1 MKKALKILIAV
12 LLVFIGISA
21 SLFFYFQKNI
31 QPILVA
37 EINKSLAVR
46 VSVDDITVTRIQDF
60 PKIGVRLSNISV
72 EESIPFYK
80 DKLIQAN
87 ELNLYVNLVKLYQGK
102 YVIDEVSIRGGTIN
116 IVDLDNSN
124 NYDIIKSS
132 DDKKSTSISFEID
145 QLKLLN
151 CYVKYNHTPSKT
163 KINGFTSSSNIG
175 IKYNNSSTFLKIK
188 SNLKNLNL
196 LVNKDGYVN
205 DKNVSLNTKIIV
217 NTNLKTISIEPSS
230 LNIENIN
237 LSTHGKINYNE
248 SSLVDI
254 KFKNGRTDAKELIRV
269 LPTNLKKSFDN
280 FNLEGNLAI
289 DGFIN
294 GNSSK
299 NGKLSIGFD
308 YMLTNGNLMLKENK
322 IGINQLNAKGTLS
335 IPDID
340 NIRNSK
346 FNCNLTSATNG
357 SNQLEGNIEINDF
370 EKLKIKWQ
378 GGAQLDPVF
387 INKFIANPNFIP
399 TNGIIKFDG
408 NLSFIYDISLSKIA
422 PNTLDYN
429 GSIAIKNIQ
438 GKVLNPKLTIHQL
451 NTEIQSKDNSIIV
464 QNAQIKYNQ
473 TQAILNG
480 HIKNV
485 ASILNDNSQ
494 AKFIGNLE
502 INNLN
507 INELISEDTTSKTE
521 KNNIELSPIQFELA
535 TRVNNFKVNDFKAKS
550 INGTL
555 ISDKKSIRLE
565 ELKMTALD
573 GTIDGE
579 ISIKNWG
586 KNYLLDIQSE
596 LYMVNIKKLFSQ
608 FNNFYQN
615 EITDKN
621 ISGILDGSV
630 ITKVILDNNY
640 EPILPKL
647 YAKSSITIKNG
658 ALNGYEPLKEL
669 SSFVHIKDLKNV
681 TFKTLSNSIEI
692 FDQTIFIPK
701 MRIENNALNLQLEG
715 THTFDNLMSYA
726 MEISVAELLAT
737 KANWIAKKAEKRIER
752 NKTGGLTAYVIME
765 GTPDDLKIKYDRS
778 TVKENIKKEV
788 KNEKKKFIQTLKG
801 ENTLQDQEKKSKS
814 YDDVWDE

>member
-1 MKKALKILIAV
+1 
-12 LLVFIGISA
+12 
-21 SLFFYFQKNI
+21 
-31 QPILVA
+31 
-37 EINKSLAVR
+37 
-46 VSVDDITVTRIQDF
+46 
-60 PKIGVRLSNISV
+60 
-72 EESIPFYK
+72 
-80 DKLIQAN
+80 
-87 ELNLYVNLVKLYQGK
+87 
-102 YVIDEVSIRGGTIN
+102 
-116 IVDLDNSN
+116 
-124 NYDIIKSS
+124 
-132 DDKKSTSISFEID
+132 
-145 QLKLLN
+145 
-151 CYVKYNHTPSKT
+151 
-163 KINGFTSSSNIG
+163 
-175 IKYNNSSTFLKIK
+175 
-188 SNLKNLNL
+188 
-196 LVNKDGYVN
+196 
-205 DKNVSLNTKIIV
+205 
-217 NTNLKTISIEPSS
+217 
-230 LNIENIN
+230 
-237 LSTHGKINYNE
+237 
-248 SSLVDI
+248 
-254 KFKNGRTDAKELIRV
+254 
-269 LPTNLKKSFDN
+269 
-280 FNLEGNLAI
+280 
-289 DGFIN
+289 
-294 GNSSK
+294 
-299 NGKLSIGFD
+299 
-308 YMLTNGNLMLKENK
+308 MLTNGNLMLKENK

-346 FNCNLTSATNG
+346 FNCNLTSANNG
-357 SNQLEGNIEINDF
+357 SNQLKGDIEVTDF

-378 GGAQLDPVF
+378 GEAQLDPVF
-387 INKFIANPNFIP
+387 INKFMANPNFIP
-399 TNGIIKFDG
+399 SNGIIKFDG
-408 NLSFIYDISLSKIA
+408 NLSFIYDISLSKIV

-451 NTEIQSKDNSIIV
+451 NTEIQSKDKNLIV

-473 TQAILNG
+473 TQALLDG
-480 HIKNV
+480 HIKNIG
-485 ASILNDNSQ
+485 SILNDNSQ

-507 INELISEDTTSKTE
+507 INELIFEDTTSKTE
-521 KNNIELSPIQFELA
+521 NNNIDLSPIQFELA
-535 TRVNNFKVNDFKAKS
+535 TRVNSFKVNDFKAKS

-596 LYMVNIKKLFSQ
+596 LHMVNIKKLFSQ

-669 SSFVHIKDLKNV
+669 SSFVHIKDLENV

-737 KANWIAKKAEKRIER
+737 KANWIAKKAEKRIEM
-752 NKTGGLTAYVIME
+752 NKTGGLTAYVVME
-765 GTPDDLKIKYDRS
+765 GTPDNLKIKYDRS

>member
-1 MKKALKILIAV
+1 MKKALKILVAV
-12 LLVFIGISA
+12 LLIFVGISTA
-21 SLFFYFQKNI
+21 LFFYFQKNI

-46 VSVDDITVTRIQDF
+46 VSVDDITVSRIQDF

-132 DDKKSTSISFEID
+132 DDKKSTNISFEID

-151 CYVKYNHTPSKT
+151 CYIKYNHTPSQT

-217 NTNLKTISIEPSS
+217 NTTLKTISIEPSS

-237 LSTHGKINYNE
+237 LSTHGKINYDE

-254 KFKNGRTDAKELIRV
+254 KFENERTDTKELIRV

-280 FNLEGNLAI
+280 FNLEGDLAI

-294 GNSSK
+294 GHLNK
-299 NGKLSIGFD
+299 NGKLSIGID

-335 IPDID
+335 MPDIE

-346 FNCNLTSATNG
+346 FNCNLTSANNG
-357 SNQLEGNIEINDF
+357 SNQLKGDIEVTDF

-378 GGAQLDPVF
+378 GEAQLDPVF
-387 INKFIANPNFIP
+387 INKFMANPNFIP
-399 TNGIIKFDG
+399 SNGIIKFDG
-408 NLSFIYDISLSKIA
+408 NLSFIYDISLSKIVH
-422 PNTLDYN
+422 NTLDYN

-438 GKVLNPKLTIHQL
+438 GKVLNPRLTIHQL

-480 HIKNV
+480 YIKNV

-502 INNLN
+502 IDNLN
-507 INELISEDTTSKTE
+507 INELISEDTNSKT
-521 KNNIELSPIQFELA
+521 KNNNIELSPIQFEIA
-535 TRVNNFKVNDFKAKS
+535 TKVNSFKVNEFKAKS

-579 ISIKNWG
+579 ISIKN
-586 KNYLLDIQSE
+586 
-596 LYMVNIKKLFSQ
+596 
-608 FNNFYQN
+608 
-615 EITDKN
+615 
-621 ISGILDGSV
+621 
-630 ITKVILDNNY
+630 
-640 EPILPKL
+640 
-647 YAKSSITIKNG
+647 
-658 ALNGYEPLKEL
+658 
-669 SSFVHIKDLKNV
+669 
-681 TFKTLSNSIEI
+681 
-692 FDQTIFIPK
+692 
-701 MRIENNALNLQLEG
+701 
-715 THTFDNLMSYA
+715 
-726 MEISVAELLAT
+726 
-737 KANWIAKKAEKRIER
+737 
-752 NKTGGLTAYVIME
+752 
-765 GTPDDLKIKYDRS
+765 
-778 TVKENIKKEV
+778 
-788 KNEKKKFIQTLKG
+788 
-801 ENTLQDQEKKSKS
+801 
-814 YDDVWDE
+814 